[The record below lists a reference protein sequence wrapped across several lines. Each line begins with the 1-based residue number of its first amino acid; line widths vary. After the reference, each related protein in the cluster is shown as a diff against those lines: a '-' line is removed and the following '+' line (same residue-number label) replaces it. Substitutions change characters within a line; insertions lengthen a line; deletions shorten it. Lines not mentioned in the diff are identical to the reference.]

1 LAAFK
6 LKISLVMT
14 SKGLGGIQQCVVPY
28 SLALRKLGY
37 EIQILV
43 LEKSGIVT
51 QLAEN
56 NLDTHVVQLKRG
68 WKLFRYLPNPE
79 LKRHIHSFGPDV
91 VVGFAQLGFFEAERA
106 SRSLGVPVITHV
118 GTMRIPRLRRFS
130 KADGWLATTP
140 EMKATLAGL
149 GFPGERTFV
158 VPNFLPE
165 NSRPRA
171 PRELHA
177 PPLVGSLGRFVP
189 RKGFHVLIEA
199 IALLH
204 HRGTAVQCEIA
215 GGGKTFP
222 ELARQID
229 AHGASSYIRLVGWL
243 DKAAKIEFLQR
254 IDLFVSPSLNEPF
267 GIVYLDAMQVG
278 APVIATPTV
287 GARYIFSTP
296 GSAEFA
302 PFDDP
307 AALADAIGRVLAN
320 EEHRTA
326 LGVNAEQ
333 IYTARFG
340 LDAGARHL
348 EQALQQM
355 VALKKK

>member
-1 LAAFK
+1 
-6 LKISLVMT
+6 MT
-14 SKGLGGIQQCVVPY
+14 SMGLGGIQQCLVPY
-28 SLALRKLGY
+28 SLALKKLGY

-43 LEKSGIVT
+43 LEKSGVLAP
-51 QLAEN
+51 LAEHG
-56 NLDTHVVQLKRG
+56 LDAHVVLLKRG

-79 LKRHIHSFGPDV
+79 LKRHIQSFGPDIV
-91 VVGFAQLGFFEAERA
+91 IGFAQLGFFEAKQA

-118 GTMRIPRLRRFS
+118 GTMRIPRLGRFG

-140 EMKATLAGL
+140 EMQATLAGI
-149 GFPGERTFV
+149 GFPAERIFV

-165 NSRPRA
+165 NSRPRP
-171 PRELHA
+171 PRVLHA

-189 RKGFHVLIEA
+189 RKGFHVLVEA
-199 IALLH
+199 IALLQD
-204 HRGTAVQCEIA
+204 RGIAVQCEIA
-215 GGGKTFP
+215 GGGKALP
-222 ELARQID
+222 ELARQIE
-229 AHGASSYIRLVGWL
+229 ARGASGYIRLIGWV
-243 DKAAKIEFLQR
+243 DKAAKAEFLQR

-278 APVIATPTV
+278 APVIVTPTV
-287 GARYIFSTP
+287 GARYIFSAP
-296 GSAEFA
+296 GSAEIV

-307 AALADAIGRVLAN
+307 AALADAIARVLAN
-320 EEHRTA
+320 EGQRTA

-333 IYTARFG
+333 NYTARFG

-355 VALKKK
+355 AVLQKK